1 MNKPIRFWAVG
12 FGLYIGDIEED
23 DVDLLFVFFLGND
36 IVTSFFDERIDIESF
51 LDFCFEISGETD
63 IFFFVSKLFKRFNGL
78 LCSYCFVIVNDF
90 VLSYIIFDNA
100 SNWFVILLFIGGELG
115 KLLILYNDK
124 SILSNLSK
132 HRNFESIGG
141 IETNGFSG
149 RGSFITNG
157 ATREDCCG
165 IDDGRVFPVS

>member
-1 MNKPIRFWAVG
+1 VS
-12 FGLYIGDIEED
+12 
-23 DVDLLFVFFLGND
+23 FLG
-36 IVTSFFDERIDIESF
+36 
-51 LDFCFEISGETD
+51 FCFETSEGRD
-63 IFFFVSKLFKRFNGL
+63 VCFFVSKLFKRFNGL
-78 LCSYCFVIVNDF
+78 WWSYCFVIVNDF
-90 VLSYIIFDNA
+90 VLFCITFDDVRN
-100 SNWFVILLFIGGELG
+100 SFDILVFIGGELG

-141 IETNGFSG
+141 IETDSFNGFSG

-165 IDDGRVFPVS
+165 IDDSRAFPVSKNKDEYI